1 MIAIGSDQAAFD
13 MKNKVVQYLTDNG
26 YEVRDLGSYSEE
38 SVDYP
43 DYGEKVGEE
52 VASGKADF
60 GIVICGTGIGI
71 SMAAGKVP
79 GIRAAVCT
87 NEYMA
92 QMARQHNDANVLAL
106 GARVIG
112 IGTAFSIVDAFFK
125 YEFLGDRHQR
135 RVNKINDIDKK
146 YKK

>member
-13 MKNKVVQYLTDNG
+13 MKNIVVQHLKDNG
-26 YEVRDLGSYSEE
+26 FEVRDLGSYSKE

-43 DYGEKVGEE
+43 EYGEKVGEE

-112 IGTAFSIVDAFFK
+112 IGTALSIVDAFFK
-125 YEFLGDRHQR
+125 YGFLGDRHQR
-135 RVNKINDIDKK
+135 RVNMINDIDKK
-146 YKK
+146 HKK

>member
-1 MIAIGSDQAAFD
+1 MIAIGSDQAAFE
-13 MKNKVVQYLTDNG
+13 MKTEIVEYLEEKG
-26 YEVRDLGSYSEE
+26 YSVNDLGSNNTD
-38 SVDYP
+38 SVNYP
-43 DYGEKVGEE
+43 EYGEKVADE
-52 VASGKADF
+52 VAAGRADI
-60 GIVICGTGIGI
+60 GIILCGTGIGI

-112 IGTAFSIVDAFFK
+112 MGTALSIVDAFLK
-125 YEFLGDRHQR
+125 YSFLGERHAL
-135 RVNKINDIDKK
+135 RVNMINEIDKK
-146 YKK
+146 HKK

>member
-1 MIAIGSDQAAFD
+1 MIAIGSDQAAYE
-13 MKNKVVQYLTDNG
+13 MKTEVVKHLEQKGYKVN
-26 YEVRDLGSYSEE
+26 DLGSYSAE

-43 DYGEKVGEE
+43 LYGEKVGEE
-52 VASGKADF
+52 VASGKAQM

-71 SMAAGKVP
+71 SMAAGKIP

-92 QMARQHNDANVLAL
+92 KMARQHNDANVLAF

-112 IGTAFSIVDAFFK
+112 IGTALSIVDAFLK
-125 YEFLGDRHQR
+125 YDFLGERHAK
-135 RVNKINDIDKK
+135 RVKMINDIDKK
-146 YKK
+146 HRK

>member
-1 MIAIGSDQAAFD
+1 MIAIGSDQAAYD
-13 MKNKVVQYLTDNG
+13 MKTEVVRHLEQKGYKVN
-26 YEVRDLGSYSEE
+26 DLGSFNGD

-43 DYGEKVGEE
+43 EYGEKVGEE
-52 VASGKADF
+52 VASGRAKF

-79 GIRAAVCT
+79 GVRAALCT

-92 QMARQHNDANVLAL
+92 QMARQHNDANVLAF

-112 IGTAFSIVDAFFK
+112 IGTALSIVDAFLK
-125 YEFLGDRHQR
+125 YDFLGERHLA
-135 RVNKINDIDKK
+135 RVKMINDIDKK
-146 YKK
+146 HRK